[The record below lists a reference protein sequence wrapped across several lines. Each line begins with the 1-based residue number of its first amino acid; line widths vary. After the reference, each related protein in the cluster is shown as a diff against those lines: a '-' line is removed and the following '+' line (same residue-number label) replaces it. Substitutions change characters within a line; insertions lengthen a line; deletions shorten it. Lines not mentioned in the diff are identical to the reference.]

1 MFSSWNWNLSKFW
14 TNPANNPFKPFN
26 LKELIVSPQLILS
39 LDSPEV
45 KKLHKL
51 IQKQDSI
58 SELEIVA
65 DDSDSSNW
73 GLDFLGRMMIRTGFI
88 LLVPEGSELI
98 IPWSLADE
106 VVGVALIVGGLLLIT
121 VF

>member
-26 LKELIVSPQLILS
+26 LKELIISPQLILS
-39 LDSPEV
+39 LDSSEG
-45 KKLHKL
+45 KKFHKL

-65 DDSDSSNW
+65 EDSSNW
-73 GLDFLGRMMIRTGFI
+73 GLDFLGRMMIRTGYV
-88 LLVPEGSELI
+88 LLIPEGSEVV

-106 VVGVALIVGGLLLIT
+106 VVGVALIVGGLLLVTI
-121 VF
+121 F